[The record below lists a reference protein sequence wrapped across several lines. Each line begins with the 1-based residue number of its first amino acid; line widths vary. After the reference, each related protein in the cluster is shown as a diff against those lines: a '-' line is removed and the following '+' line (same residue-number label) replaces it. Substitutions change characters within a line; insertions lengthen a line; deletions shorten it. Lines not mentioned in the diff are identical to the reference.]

1 MKNAESKPSRKTSV
15 PGVEKDGRFYMPV
28 RTFVEIM
35 KLDWR
40 SQLRFIKNDF
50 VLTQMLMKLP
60 VKTHGV
66 MQDMDCLPVE
76 FICGWLFK
84 IPLSRYSGE
93 QHEKIIK
100 ARRWI
105 GEVCKVV
112 FESQT
117 KTKTPPSVMDS
128 AVADEFDRVAKF
140 INMEVD
146 AINGLYS
153 MIQDLQEEIKQL
165 KKDGTSG
172 CTGECGASGN
182 ACSGKGGIRQL
193 VVNILPSRVEA
204 N

>member
-1 MKNAESKPSRKTSV
+1 MKNIESKTSRKTSV

-50 VLTQMLMKLP
+50 VLKQMLMKLP
-60 VKTHGV
+60 VRTHGE
-66 MQDMDCLPVE
+66 MRDMDCLPIE

-100 ARRWI
+100 VRRWI
-105 GEVCKVV
+105 GEVCKAV

-117 KTKTPPSVMDS
+117 KTTPPQSGMDA

-146 AINGLYS
+146 AINGLYN
-153 MIQDLQEEIKQL
+153 MIQDLQEEVKAL
-165 KKDGTSG
+165 KEPQTSECAGG
-172 CTGECGASGN
+172 CGSGVST
-182 ACSGKGGIRQL
+182 CSGKGGIRQI
-193 VVNILPSRVEA
+193 VVNVFPYRVVV